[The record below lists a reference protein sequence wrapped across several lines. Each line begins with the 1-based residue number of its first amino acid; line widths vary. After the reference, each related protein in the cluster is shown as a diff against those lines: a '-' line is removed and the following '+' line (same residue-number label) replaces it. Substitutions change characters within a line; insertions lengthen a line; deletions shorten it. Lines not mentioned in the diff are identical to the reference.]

1 MLESLLVVAQSFE
14 DLCRRIVVGT
24 ATFRSRLM
32 GILLAINLCVLILS
46 GLSYYFVG
54 EVGTRLEKFTGGIY
68 HRLEL
73 ANHLRGSSDG
83 RAIAIRN
90 LALQTDST
98 AQQQAVADY
107 EMNQKETREAL
118 EELQQA
124 VAGPEIPELV
134 KAKIAAISQIEHK
147 YSPVAQSIVQQLKEG
162 HRDAAILRIA
172 NECTPALKELRAAI
186 NDYMDMT
193 QLRTRDFV
201 NEANAATKWQRIA
214 LLIGAFAA
222 IGLVATMG
230 FLLWRNIQA
239 TLGAEPEDLRNW
251 LGKMAEGDLA
261 IKLETH
267 HQEKGSVFEAIVRMQ
282 DQMGS
287 IVGQVR
293 HASESIATGSTEIA
307 SGNADLSNRTELQAS
322 NLQQTSSSMTE
333 IRSSVEKNADAALQA
348 SNLARTA
355 SEAAQAGGGVMRQV
369 VETMKDIAT
378 SSQKVADII
387 SVIDGIA
394 FQTNILALNAAV
406 EAARAGEQG
415 RGFAVVAGEVRT
427 LAQRSAEAA
436 REIKSLIGASTERVD
451 SGARLVEGAGST
463 IDDIV
468 GQVRKVAD
476 FIGEISDS
484 AGDQRQTIGA
494 VSDSVG
500 QLDQATQQNASL
512 VEQSAAAA
520 ESLRHQASML
530 AALVCKFR
538 VPEHFS

>member
-1 MLESLLVVAQSFE
+1 MRAK
-14 DLCRRIVVGT
+14 
-24 ATFRSRLM
+24 TFRSRLM

-54 EVGTRLEKFTGGIY
+54 EVGARLEKFTGGIY

-98 AQQQAVADY
+98 AQQQAIADY
-107 EMNQKETREAL
+107 EIGQKETSDAL
-118 EELQQA
+118 AGLQLA
-124 VAGPEIPELV
+124 ATGAEVPDMV
-134 KAKIAAISQIEHK
+134 KAKIAAIAQIEQR

-172 NECTPALKELRAAI
+172 NECTPTLKELRAAV
-186 NDYMDMT
+186 NDYMDLT
-193 QLRTRDFV
+193 QLRTRAYV
-201 NEANAATKWQRIA
+201 SESEAATKWQRVA

-222 IGLVATMG
+222 VGLVAAMG
-230 FLLWRNIQA
+230 FLLWRSVHA
-239 TLGAEPEDLRNW
+239 TLGAEPEYLRSW

-261 IKLETH
+261 IKLEAQ
-267 HQEKGSVFEAIVRMQ
+267 HQAKGSVFEAIVRMQ

-293 HASESIATGSTEIA
+293 LASDSIATGSSEIA
-307 SGNADLSNRTELQAS
+307 SGNADLSTRTEQQAS
-322 NLQQTSSSMTE
+322 NLQQTSFSMTE
-333 IRSSVEKNADAALQA
+333 IKSTVEKNADAAMQA

-355 SEAAQAGGGVMRQV
+355 SEAAQGGSGVMRQV
-369 VETMKDIAT
+369 VGTMKDIAD
-378 SSQKVADII
+378 SSKKVADII

-436 REIKSLIGASTERVD
+436 KEIKSLIGASTERVD
-451 SGARLVEGAGST
+451 SGARLVEGAGAT

-468 GQVRKVAD
+468 GQVQKVAD
-476 FIGEISDS
+476 FISEISAS
-484 AGDQRQTIGA
+484 AGEQRQTIGA

-500 QLDQATQQNASL
+500 QLDQATQQNAAL

-520 ESLRHQASML
+520 ESLKNQASML
-530 AALVCKFR
+530 AALVSKFR
-538 VPEHFS
+538 VPEHLS